1 MERAGRRPERNWEH
15 QHAALPAFRGDEHVA
30 QHDPLALAKWQYRR
44 YAEHHGRPPVP
55 TGRIVLEPSS
65 NKKGKEHRP
74 ERSGESWTD
83 RERVF
88 LVKGVLQG
96 ETLSALVLVHR
107 RSEGALRSELK
118 RIGQSLQA
126 VAAR

>member
-1 MERAGRRPERNWEH
+1 M
-15 QHAALPAFRGDEHVA
+15 DV
-30 QHDPLALAKWQYRR
+30 DPNSLAKWQYRR
-44 YAEHHGRPPVP
+44 YVEHCGRPPAP
-55 TGRIVLEPSS
+55 TGRIVLEPASS
-65 NKKGKEHRP
+65 KKTKEPRP
-74 ERSGESWTD
+74 ERAGEPWTD

-107 RSEGALRSELK
+107 RSEGSLRSELK
-118 RIGQSLQA
+118 RIGQSIQA